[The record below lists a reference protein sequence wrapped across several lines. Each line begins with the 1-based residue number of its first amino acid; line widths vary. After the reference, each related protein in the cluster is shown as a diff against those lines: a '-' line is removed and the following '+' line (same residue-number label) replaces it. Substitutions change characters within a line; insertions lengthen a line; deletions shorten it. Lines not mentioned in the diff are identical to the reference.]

1 MFLNWCQNWLSKL
14 GKLYLLLKL
23 LKFRSADCSRGVLSE
38 TPKALLIFYR
48 YSKTCS
54 FSIIQTMKHVSY
66 RILCSWAA
74 RQHLKTV
81 IKTGTTRN
89 ISHKLKPYIWAQAEF
104 RSRKHDSHIETCRHP
119 CSHQFLWIP
128 KVLLSQPFSLKQA
141 LILRS
146 LVTGPSE
153 PGLIILC
160 LHRLQNWSDLSE
172 SQCGCADGERFHQH
186 LLLRGSG
193 SAVTVASPKRKGE
206 KTEGKPFLDE
216 GDERQISN

>member
-1 MFLNWCQNWLSKL
+1 M
-14 GKLYLLLKL
+14 
-23 LKFRSADCSRGVLSE
+23 E
-38 TPKALLIFYR
+38 IPKALLIFYR
-48 YSKTCS
+48 YSKTCC
-54 FSIIQTMKHVSY
+54 FSIIQTMQRMSY

-89 ISHKLKPYIWAQAEF
+89 ISHKLKPYSWAQAEF

-128 KVLLSQPFSLKQA
+128 KALLSQPSSLKQA
-141 LILRS
+141 LILRG

-153 PGLIILC
+153 PGLILAIQLC
-160 LHRLQNWSDLSE
+160 LYRSQNCSGLSE
-172 SQCGCADGERFHQH
+172 SRCGCADGERFCQC
-186 LLLRGSG
+186 LILRGTG
-193 SAVTVASPKRKGE
+193 SAFTVASTNRKGE
-206 KTEGKPFLDE
+206 KKEGKPFLDE